1 MPAASTAASFL
12 GLPPATLSKEVHRLR
27 EETRAHR
34 LRLDQEKAA
43 HEALVDKLAARPV
56 PTILSDFLPST
67 GGEEEAPD
75 EPTAV
80 VQHASRMEALQREL
94 IAQGDR
100 VGRLKTSLAELQ
112 SAAANDTNSLAALL
126 RSSDLTSHQ
135 LAAGGGDA
143 SASEEPDTQVHDTR
157 VLLAAKRELADTL
170 ERQAEEA
177 EALLHRKRTQKAAAA
192 RFAAAAAER
201 SRVVQHGS
209 TMQRWDAERRVLRE
223 CHVSLL
229 ADGRTFHCVETAQPS
244 SAPLRIAVDQVES
257 VAPIARRDAV
267 AAPGHAW
274 LYFTVRWRDAAG
286 DAPAVLGRP
295 ASLPA
300 LRCAHFACDTRSLA
314 TAWIVGLSEAKAA
327 ANSAPAAAW
336 TVGGVLWQQVRAMVD
351 EQARATGRRPLQ
363 VLAAA
368 VLHAS
373 ADMRLVR
380 GEERLA
386 QSMLFSLSFSS
397 DPEAAPAGE
406 QPPRPAA
413 GADSAA
419 VNPAPA
425 AAAPSARS
433 AGETPPLTPS
443 AQPKVRRKR
452 RLKGTKAPAG
462 AAAAPRA
469 PLA

>member
-126 RSSDLTSHQ
+126 RSSHLTSHQ

-143 SASEEPDTQVHDTR
+143 SASEQPDTQVHDTR

-177 EALLHRKRTQKAAAA
+177 EALLHKRTQ
-192 RFAAAAAER
+192 
-201 SRVVQHGS
+201 SRRRTLRGGGGGCS
-209 TMQRWDAERRVLRE
+209 RGATWLDDATMGRRARVLRE
-223 CHVSLL
+223 CHVSSSP
-229 ADGRTFHCVETAQPS
+229 TAEHSTASRPRS
-244 SAPLRIAVDQVES
+244 LVGALRIAVDQVES

-267 AAPGHAW
+267 CAGHAW
-274 LYFTVRWRDAAG
+274 PYFTVRWRDAAG

-295 ASLPA
+295 LHA
-300 LRCAHFACDTRSLA
+300 LRCDAPTLRVTRAPWRPPDRRSLR
-314 TAWIVGLSEAKAA
+314 SE
-327 ANSAPAAAW
+327 
-336 TVGGVLWQQVRAMVD
+336 GGGHQRPGSGVD
-351 EQARATGRRPLQ
+351 GGRRLVAASARDGRRAGARHRPSPLQ

-397 DPEAAPAGE
+397 DPEAAPAASSRHARRRARTR
-406 QPPRPAA
+406 RP
-413 GADSAA
+413 
-419 VNPAPA
+419 
-425 AAAPSARS
+425 
-433 AGETPPLTPS
+433 
-443 AQPKVRRKR
+443 
-452 RLKGTKAPAG
+452 
-462 AAAAPRA
+462 
-469 PLA
+469 